1 VTLPVVATV
10 VRGVTLAATA
20 ALLGAL
26 ALDALIVPPAAGP
39 AAVHRRL
46 RRAAVAAAA
55 VLLAGTVGELAI
67 RTQAMVG
74 GSVTPLSAAVAAV
87 VARTHFGRIWIARL
101 ALVVTVGLLA
111 RWPVQRARSVALAL
125 TLGIALTTALIG
137 HLADWGDLTPS
148 VALDWAHVVAASL
161 WTGGLA
167 VLAVAGARVEW
178 PPDVLG
184 VVAARFS
191 RVAGICLAVV
201 LATGAYSAWVQLP
214 ALSAFWTTDYGRVLA
229 VKLLAVG
236 ALMVLGALNRYG
248 IVAYLDARRRRG
260 RGARLLRRARLVLV
274 GPSAHWRRRLPARF
288 AAYLVAEAALA
299 LVVFACT
306 AVLGESTPPRH
317 AQHLDHRHVE
327 EPSGPVRTTMEALHA
342 SGGVPPGWLFTP
354 PTGDAARGRTVFGRL
369 QCYACHAIAGESFPP
384 PTGAGPELTGMG
396 EHHPAGYL
404 AESIL
409 NPNAVIV
416 EGPGY
421 SGPDGRSTMPDY
433 RDALSVA
440 DLIDLVAYLRSL

>member
-1 VTLPVVATV
+1 VTVLVVAAV

-26 ALDALIVPPAAGP
+26 ALDALIVPPAGP
-39 AAVHRRL
+39 ASVHRRL
-46 RRAAVAAAA
+46 RRAGVVAAV
-55 VLLAGTVGELAI
+55 VLLAGTVGELAV
-67 RTQAMVG
+67 RTLVMAG
-74 GSVTPLSAAVAAV
+74 GSAPPLGAAVAAV
-87 VARTHFGRIWIARL
+87 VARTHFGRIWIARV
-101 ALVVTVGLLA
+101 ALVVVAGLLA
-111 RWPVQRARSVALAL
+111 LSPARRARIVALAL
-125 TLGIALTTALIG
+125 TLGVALTTALIG

-161 WTGGLA
+161 WTGGLG

-184 VVAARFS
+184 VVATRFS
-191 RVAGICLAVV
+191 RMAGLCLGVV
-201 LATGAYSAWVQLP
+201 LVTGVYNAWVQLP
-214 ALSAFWTTDYGRVLA
+214 APSAFWTTDYGRILA
-229 VKLLAVG
+229 VKILIVG
-236 ALMVLGALNRYG
+236 ALSVLGALNRYG
-248 IVAYLDARRRRG
+248 IVTYLDARRRRAG

-354 PTGDAARGRTVFGRL
+354 PAGDAARGRRVFARL
-369 QCYACHAIAGESFPP
+369 QCYACHAVAGESFPP
-384 PTGAGPELTGMG
+384 PTGAGPELSGMG

-404 AESIL
+404 VESIL

-416 EGPGY
+416 EGHGY
-421 SGPDGRSTMPDY
+421 TGADGRSTMPDY
-433 RDALSVA
+433 RDSLSVA
-440 DLIDLVAYLRSL
+440 ELIDLVAYLRSL